1 MRPIF
6 IPDGAPRLAD
16 FVHLH
21 SHSEYSLLDGLSR
34 IPAMVN
40 RAKELGMNALGITDH
55 GSMYGVVDFYTACK
69 EAGIKPVIGCELYVA
84 PGDMR
89 NRGPADKN
97 YTHLTVLAQNN
108 EGYRNLMKLTSKAH
122 LEGFYYKPRVDRA
135 LLEKHADGLIVLSGC
150 PSSEI
155 STFLIDDDYTRARET
170 IRWCQDSFP
179 AFYMEMQRHE
189 NLDFLDRL
197 NHGIL
202 TLADKMDIP
211 IVATNDL
218 HYVNQSDSS
227 LHDTLLCIGTNATVH
242 DENRFKFSADSFY
255 LKSPD
260 EMAYLFHDL
269 PEATSESQKIADS
282 TNVELDFS
290 TLHLPQYRAPDGE
303 DADSYLRKR
312 CWQGFEARYPA
323 GAPPEKRDRLDYELD
338 VIAKTQY
345 PNYFLVV
352 WDIAEFARE
361 NDIVFGVRGSAAS
374 SLALYCLGVTEID
387 PLDYDLVFERFLN
400 VERKEMPDIDMDFQD
415 DRREEAIQYVT
426 AKYGT
431 EHVAQIITFG
441 TLGAKAAIRDSGRAL
456 GMSYADVDRIAR
468 LVPARLGMT
477 IDLAFE
483 QSPEMREAYEQDEQL
498 RKLIDTAKGLE
509 GVTRHASTH
518 AAGVVISEDPL
529 IEHVPLQRASKGGES
544 SMAMTQYAMEP
555 VAKLGLLKMDFLGLI
570 NYSILSKTI
579 RLVGERRGERI
590 RLPDIS
596 FDDPATYELLASAET
611 TAVFQLESPGMRRY
625 IKELRPGTLGELA
638 AMIALYRPGP
648 MEHISRYID
657 AKHGRAPIAYPHSDL
672 EEILR
677 ETYGVIVYQD
687 QVLHIMRKFAG
698 YSLGA
703 ADIVR
708 KAMGKKIAA
717 LMEEERENF
726 VAGARQLNYAESD
739 AKAVFDLIEPFAG
752 YAFNKA
758 HSVSYAVV
766 AYWTAYFKANYTVEF
781 MTCVLNA
788 YQAHDRVGSAVA
800 ECQRLGIAVLPPDVN
815 RSGVEFTVDKAADG
829 KPAVRFGLASIKNV
843 GESAVAEL
851 VAERD
856 DHGPFSSLEEFC
868 KRAGEDA
875 ANKRVIESIVK
886 AGALDAFG
894 PRGRLAASADNIVR
908 LMQREARLRDSGQS
922 TMFDIFGA
930 ETPTPLGDIELIDA
944 PEPSLR
950 ELVSWE
956 RELIGVALGRRI
968 LDPQR
973 APAGAILS
981 REELDAC
988 SDGEKVLLAGEVA
1001 SARLATDKQGRQIC
1015 FAGVEIFDGYVA
1027 DVAVWSRVL
1036 EQTAHLWQEGALVQ
1050 LRGAL
1055 RRRGEEA
1062 SVHCDEAVEYAAPE
1076 PEPAAPSAAAAH
1088 AQGTPKLAE
1097 WTPPPPEPAP
1107 QPSAAPEPNGAY
1119 AANGAAPPASAPAPA
1134 ANGAAPPPPAAPAP
1148 ATSTA
1153 PAANAASAPNAGASA
1168 NRPAPPANA
1177 AHAANGAAPATNS
1190 AARAPVHPASAAPT
1204 ANGSH
1209 VANGA
1214 ATAPADSA
1222 ALDERR
1228 KLLIRMTE
1236 TNKPSEDQVL
1246 LKRVLATLLEYPGP
1260 DEVNLLVQS
1269 EGRYWRI
1276 EMPLIRT
1283 NYCGELEA
1291 QLSDMLP
1298 AGAAVTVEST
1308 AA

>member
-1 MRPIF
+1 MPPF
-6 IPDGAPRLAD
+6 A
-16 FVHLH
+16 HLH
-21 SHSEYSLLDGLSR
+21 VHSEYSLLDGLSR
-34 IPAMVN
+34 IPALAS
-40 RAKELGMNALGITDH
+40 RAKEMGMTALGLTDH
-55 GSMYGVVDFYTACK
+55 GSMYGAVDFYLACK

-84 PGDMR
+84 RGKMSD
-89 NRGPADKN
+89 RGPADKN

-108 EGYRNLMKLTSKAH
+108 TGYRNLMQLSSKAH

-135 LLEKHADGLIVLSGC
+135 LLERHADGLIVLSGC

-155 STFLIDDDYTRARET
+155 STLLIDDEYTKAREV
-170 IRWCQDSFP
+170 IRWCKDTFP
-179 AFYMEMQRHE
+179 SFYMEIQRHK
-189 NLDFLDRL
+189 NLDFLERL
-197 NHGIL
+197 NRGIL
-202 TLADKMDIP
+202 TLADEMKIP

-218 HYVNQSDSS
+218 HYVDQSDAS
-227 LHDTLLCIGTNATVH
+227 LHDTLLCIGTNATIH
-242 DENRFKFSADSFY
+242 DENRFRFSADSFY
-255 LKSPD
+255 LKSPT
-260 EMAYLFHDL
+260 EMADLFHDL
-269 PEATSESQKIADS
+269 PEAIEATQKIADS

-290 TLHLPQYRAPDGE
+290 TLHLPQYDAPDGE

-312 CWQGFEARYPA
+312 CWQGFEERYPE
-323 GAPPEKRDRLDYELD
+323 GAPQEKRERLEYELD
-338 VIAKTQY
+338 VIAETQY

-352 WDIAEFARE
+352 LDIAEFARR

-415 DRREEAIQYVT
+415 DRREEAIQHVT
-426 AKYGT
+426 EKYGRD
-431 EHVAQIITFG
+431 HVAQIITFG

-477 IDLAFE
+477 IDAAFE
-483 QSPEMREAYEQDEQL
+483 QSPEMKEAYEQDEQL
-498 RKLIDTAKGLE
+498 RKLIDTARGLE

-518 AAGVVISEDPL
+518 AAGVVISQDPL
-529 IEHVPLQRASKGGES
+529 MEHVPLQRASKGGES
-544 SMAMTQYAMEP
+544 SMAMTQYAMDP

-570 NYSILSKTI
+570 NYSALSKTI
-579 RLVGERRGERI
+579 RLVERLRGERV
-590 RLPDIS
+590 RLPEIP

-648 MEHISRYID
+648 MEHIGRFID
-657 AKHGRAPIAYPHSDL
+657 AKHGRAPISYPHSDL

-726 VAGARQLNYAESD
+726 VAGARGLGYAEPD

-788 YQAHDRVGSAVA
+788 YQGNDRIAAAVA
-800 ECQRLGIAVLPPDVN
+800 ECLRLGIAALPPDVN
-815 RSGVEFTVDKAADG
+815 RSGVEFGVDKSPDG

-843 GESAVAEL
+843 GESAVEAL
-851 VAERD
+851 VAEREEG
-856 DHGPFSSLEEFC
+856 GPFTSLEDFC

-875 ANKRVIESIVK
+875 ANKRVIESLVK

-894 PRGRLAASADNIVR
+894 PRGRLAASVDNLVR

-930 ETPTPLGDIELIDA
+930 ETPTPLGDIELLDA

-956 RELIGVALGRRI
+956 RELLGVALGRRV
-968 LDPQR
+968 LDSRR

-981 REELDAC
+981 REELEARA
-988 SDGEKVLLAGEVA
+988 DGEKALIVGEVA
-1001 SARLATDKQGRQIC
+1001 SVRFTTDKQGRQIC

-1036 EQTAHLWQEGALVQ
+1036 EQTGGLWTEGALVE
-1050 LRGAL
+1050 LRGTL
-1055 RRRGEEA
+1055 RRRGDEA
-1062 SVHCDEAVEYAAPE
+1062 SLHCDEAAEYAAPE
-1076 PEPAAPSAAAAH
+1076 PAGDPAPIAD
-1088 AQGTPKLAE
+1088 AQATPKVHE
-1097 WTPPPPEPAP
+1097 WTPPPETPA
-1107 QPSAAPEPNGAY
+1107 QPSAPPS
-1119 AANGAAPPASAPAPA
+1119 NGAAPANGASSVNGASSANGAPSPAPSAPA
-1134 ANGAAPPPPAAPAP
+1134 ANGESSANGAGNAPAP
-1148 ATSTA
+1148 AESE
-1153 PAANAASAPNAGASA
+1153 
-1168 NRPAPPANA
+1168 
-1177 AHAANGAAPATNS
+1177 
-1190 AARAPVHPASAAPT
+1190 
-1204 ANGSH
+1204 
-1209 VANGA
+1209 
-1214 ATAPADSA
+1214 
-1222 ALDERR
+1222 ALEERR
-1228 KLLIRMTE
+1228 KLLIKMSE
-1236 TNKPSEDQVL
+1236 TDKPSEDQVL

-1260 DEVNLLVQS
+1260 DEVSLLVQS

-1283 NYCGELEA
+1283 NYCGELQT

-1298 AGAAVTVEST
+1298 PGAAVSVES
-1308 AA
+1308 AAA